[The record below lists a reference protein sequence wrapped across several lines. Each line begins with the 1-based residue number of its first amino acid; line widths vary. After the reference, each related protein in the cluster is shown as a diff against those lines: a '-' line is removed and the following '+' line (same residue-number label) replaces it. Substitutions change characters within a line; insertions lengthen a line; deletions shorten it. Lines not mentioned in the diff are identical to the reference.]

1 MMVMNITRDYAVV
14 NSTGSVFIRLHVI
27 WLSTVVIEPC
37 ANDNHTQEGATSG
50 ITMADVLLVY
60 KKNFEGIH
68 DESLQ
73 LVKDVLN
80 SQSDSLRVD
89 IRAREQV
96 RRADFIG
103 RDLVIVLGGDGTL
116 TSISHN
122 IDSNTPVMGVNSHP
136 RSDDPNG
143 SLGFYMDSDIDTFSD
158 DLDAALSG
166 TAITNQL
173 PRLQATIETTSGNKI
188 RSDPAMNDLLVANT
202 HQYAPSKYH
211 LRRGDIDIE
220 QHSSGLL
227 FSTWLGQGA
236 WFNQISRKANLGD
249 AGDSETH
256 YLVIARDLDSQIEDE
271 TYLAWTNEPTVITSD
286 MHRGYVVPDGWDE
299 YQFNRG
305 ATITVDL
312 TGPILQ
318 LLTFRNTMKERFR
331 QS

>member
-1 MMVMNITRDYAVV
+1 
-14 NSTGSVFIRLHVI
+14 
-27 WLSTVVIEPC
+27 
-37 ANDNHTQEGATSG
+37 
-50 ITMADVLLVY
+50 MADVLLVY
-60 KKNFEGIH
+60 KKNFEGVH

-73 LVKDVLN
+73 SVKDVLAA
-80 SQSDSLRVD
+80 QPDKIRVD

-136 RSDDPNG
+136 RSGDPNG
-143 SLGFYMDSDIDTFSD
+143 SVGFYMDSNIQTFSQ
-158 DLDAALSG
+158 DLEAALNG
-166 TAITNQL
+166 NAIVNRL

-202 HQYAPSKYH
+202 HQYAPSKYN
-211 LRRGDIDIE
+211 LRRGDIDIK
-220 QHSSGLL
+220 QQSSGLL

-236 WFNQISRKANLGD
+236 WFNQIARKSNLGN
-249 AGDSETH
+249 AEESQSH
-256 YLVIARDLDSQIEDE
+256 YLVIARDIDPSIADE
-271 TYLAWTNEPTVITSD
+271 RYMTWTSDATVITSD

-305 ATITVDL
+305 ATVTVDL
-312 TGPILQ
+312 SGPVLQ
-318 LLTFRNTMKERFR
+318 LLTFRKSMNEIFETE
-331 QS
+331 

>member
-1 MMVMNITRDYAVV
+1 MRDDHAQEV
-14 NSTGSVFIRLHVI
+14 G
-27 WLSTVVIEPC
+27 PC
-37 ANDNHTQEGATSG
+37 GKY
-50 ITMADVLLVY
+50 MADVLLVY

-68 DESLQ
+68 DDSLQ
-73 LVKDVLN
+73 SVKDVLK
-80 SQSDSLRVD
+80 SQSSSLRVD

-136 RSDDPNG
+136 RIEDPNC
-143 SLGFYMDSDIDTFSD
+143 SFCFYMDSDVETFAE
-158 DLDAALSG
+158 DLSAALAG
-166 TAITNQL
+166 KAIINRL

-188 RSDPAMNDLLVANT
+188 RSDPAMNDLLIANT

-220 QHSSGLL
+220 QQSSGLL

-236 WFNQISRKANLGD
+236 WFNQIARKANLGN
-249 AGDSETH
+249 AEQSDSH
-256 YLVIARDLDSQIEDE
+256 YLVIARDIDADIDDE
-271 TYLAWTNEPTVITSD
+271 TYMSWSSEATVITSD

-312 TGPILQ
+312 SGPVLQ
-318 LLTFRNTMKERFR
+318 LLTFKKSMKERFGR
-331 QS
+331 D

>member
-1 MMVMNITRDYAVV
+1 
-14 NSTGSVFIRLHVI
+14 
-27 WLSTVVIEPC
+27 
-37 ANDNHTQEGATSG
+37 
-50 ITMADVLLVY
+50 MADVLLVY
-60 KKNFEGIH
+60 KKNFERVH

-73 LVKDVLN
+73 SVKDVLAA
-80 SQSDSLRVD
+80 QPDKIRVD

-136 RSDDPNG
+136 RSGDPNG
-143 SLGFYMDSDIDTFSD
+143 SVGFYMDSNIETFTQ
-158 DLDAALSG
+158 DLEAALSG
-166 TAITNQL
+166 NAIVNRL

-202 HQYAPSKYH
+202 HQYAPSKYN
-211 LRRGDIDIE
+211 LRRGNIDIK
-220 QHSSGLL
+220 QQSSGLL

-236 WFNQISRKANLGD
+236 WFNQIARKSNLGN
-249 AGDSETH
+249 AKQSQSH
-256 YLVIARDLDSQIEDE
+256 YLVIARDIDPSIEDE
-271 TYLAWTNEPTVITSD
+271 RYMTWTSDATVITSD

-305 ATITVDL
+305 ATVTVDL
-312 TGPILQ
+312 SGPVLQ
-318 LLTFRNTMKERFR
+318 LLTFRKSMNEIFEME
-331 QS
+331 

>member
-1 MMVMNITRDYAVV
+1 
-14 NSTGSVFIRLHVI
+14 
-27 WLSTVVIEPC
+27 
-37 ANDNHTQEGATSG
+37 
-50 ITMADVLLVY
+50 MADVLLVY
-60 KKNFEGIH
+60 KKNFEGVH
-68 DESLQ
+68 DESLES
-73 LVKDVLN
+73 VKDVLN
-80 SQSDSLRVD
+80 SKSSTIRVD

-136 RSDDPNG
+136 RIDDPNG
-143 SLGFYMDSDIDTFSD
+143 SFGFYMDSDIETFSA
-158 DLDAALSG
+158 DLEKALSG
-166 TAITNQL
+166 KAIVNRL

-188 RSDPAMNDLLVANT
+188 KSDPAMNDLLIANT

-236 WFNQISRKANLGD
+236 WFNQIARKSKLGN
-249 AGDSETH
+249 AEQSDSH
-256 YLVIARDLDSQIEDE
+256 YLVIARELDSNIDDE
-271 TYLAWTNEPTVITSD
+271 TYLSWTDEATVITSD

-305 ATITVDL
+305 ATITVDIS
-312 TGPILQ
+312 GPVLQ
-318 LLTFRNTMKERFR
+318 LLTFRSSMKERFNR
-331 QS
+331 D

>member
-1 MMVMNITRDYAVV
+1 
-14 NSTGSVFIRLHVI
+14 
-27 WLSTVVIEPC
+27 
-37 ANDNHTQEGATSG
+37 
-50 ITMADVLLVY
+50 MADVLLVY
-60 KKNFEGIH
+60 KKNFEGVH

-73 LVKDVLN
+73 SVKDVLAA
-80 SQSDSLRVD
+80 QSEKIRVD

-136 RSDDPNG
+136 RSGDPNG
-143 SLGFYMDSDIDTFSD
+143 SVGFYMDSNIVTFSQ

-166 TAITNQL
+166 NAIVNQL

-202 HQYAPSKYH
+202 HQYAPSKYN
-211 LRRGDIDIE
+211 LRRGDIDIK
-220 QHSSGLL
+220 QQSSGLL

-236 WFNQISRKANLGD
+236 WFNQIARKSNLGN
-249 AGDSETH
+249 AEESKSH
-256 YLVIARDLDSQIEDE
+256 YLVIARDIDPSIEDE
-271 TYLAWTNEPTVITSD
+271 RYMTWTSDATVITSD

-305 ATITVDL
+305 ATVTVDL
-312 TGPILQ
+312 SGPVLQ
-318 LLTFRNTMKERFR
+318 LLTFRKSMNEIFETE
-331 QS
+331 

>member
-1 MMVMNITRDYAVV
+1 
-14 NSTGSVFIRLHVI
+14 
-27 WLSTVVIEPC
+27 
-37 ANDNHTQEGATSG
+37 
-50 ITMADVLLVY
+50 MADVLLVY
-60 KKNFEGIH
+60 KKNFEGVH

-73 LVKDVLN
+73 SVKDVLAA
-80 SQSDSLRVD
+80 QSEKIRVD

-136 RSDDPNG
+136 RSGDPNG
-143 SLGFYMDSDIDTFSD
+143 SVGFYMDSNIKTFSQ
-158 DLDAALSG
+158 DLEAALSG
-166 TAITNQL
+166 KAIVNRL

-202 HQYAPSKYH
+202 HQYAPSKYN
-211 LRRGDIDIE
+211 LRRGDIDIK
-220 QHSSGLL
+220 QQSSGLL

-236 WFNQISRKANLGD
+236 WFNQIARKSNLGN
-249 AGDSETH
+249 AEQSQSH
-256 YLVIARDLDSQIEDE
+256 YLVIARDIEPSIEDE
-271 TYLAWTNEPTVITSD
+271 TYMAWTSDATVITSD

-305 ATITVDL
+305 ATVTVDL
-312 TGPILQ
+312 SGPVLQ
-318 LLTFRNTMKERFR
+318 LLTFRKSMNEIFEME
-331 QS
+331 

>member
-1 MMVMNITRDYAVV
+1 
-14 NSTGSVFIRLHVI
+14 
-27 WLSTVVIEPC
+27 
-37 ANDNHTQEGATSG
+37 
-50 ITMADVLLVY
+50 MADVLLVY
-60 KKNFEGIH
+60 KKNFEGVH

-73 LVKDVLN
+73 SVKDVLAA
-80 SQSDSLRVD
+80 QPDKIRVD

-136 RSDDPNG
+136 RSGDPNG
-143 SLGFYMDSDIDTFSD
+143 SVGFYMDSNIETFTQ
-158 DLDAALSG
+158 DLESALSG
-166 TAITNQL
+166 NAIVNRL

-202 HQYAPSKYH
+202 HQYAPSKYN
-211 LRRGDIDIE
+211 LRRGDIDIK
-220 QHSSGLL
+220 QQSSGLL

-236 WFNQISRKANLGD
+236 WFNQIARKSNLGN
-249 AGDSETH
+249 AEESQSH
-256 YLVIARDLDSQIEDE
+256 YLVIARDIDPAIEDE
-271 TYLAWTNEPTVITSD
+271 RYMTWTSEPTVITSD

-305 ATITVDL
+305 ATVTVDL
-312 TGPILQ
+312 SGPVLQ
-318 LLTFRNTMKERFR
+318 LLTFRKSMNEIFETE
-331 QS
+331 

>member
-1 MMVMNITRDYAVV
+1 
-14 NSTGSVFIRLHVI
+14 
-27 WLSTVVIEPC
+27 
-37 ANDNHTQEGATSG
+37 
-50 ITMADVLLVY
+50 MADVLLVY
-60 KKNFEGIH
+60 KKNFEGVH

-73 LVKDVLN
+73 SVKDVLAA
-80 SQSDSLRVD
+80 QPEKIRVD

-136 RSDDPNG
+136 RSGDPNG
-143 SLGFYMDSDIDTFSD
+143 SVGFYMDSNIETFSQ
-158 DLDAALSG
+158 DLEAALSG
-166 TAITNQL
+166 NAIVNRL

-202 HQYAPSKYH
+202 HQYAPSKYN
-211 LRRGDIDIE
+211 LRRGEIDIK
-220 QHSSGLL
+220 QQSSGLL

-236 WFNQISRKANLGD
+236 WFNQIARKSNLGN
-249 AGDSETH
+249 AEQSQSH
-256 YLVIARDLDSQIEDE
+256 YLVIARDIEPSIDDE
-271 TYLAWTNEPTVITSD
+271 RYMTWTSDATVITSD

-305 ATITVDL
+305 ATVTVDL
-312 TGPILQ
+312 SGPVLK
-318 LLTFRNTMKERFR
+318 LLTFRKSMNEIFETE
-331 QS
+331 

>member
-1 MMVMNITRDYAVV
+1 
-14 NSTGSVFIRLHVI
+14 
-27 WLSTVVIEPC
+27 
-37 ANDNHTQEGATSG
+37 
-50 ITMADVLLVY
+50 MADVLLVY
-60 KKNFEGIH
+60 KKNFEGVH

-73 LVKDVLN
+73 SVKDVLAA
-80 SQSDSLRVD
+80 QPDKIRVD

-136 RSDDPNG
+136 RSGDPNG
-143 SLGFYMDSDIDTFSD
+143 SVGFYMDSNIKTFSQ
-158 DLDAALSG
+158 DLEAALSG
-166 TAITNQL
+166 NAIVNRL

-202 HQYAPSKYH
+202 HQYAPSKYN
-211 LRRGDIDIE
+211 LRRGDIDIK
-220 QHSSGLL
+220 QQSSGLL

-236 WFNQISRKANLGD
+236 WFNQIARKSNLGN
-249 AGDSETH
+249 AEESQSH
-256 YLVIARDLDSQIEDE
+256 YLVIARDIDPSVEDE
-271 TYLAWTNEPTVITSD
+271 RYMTWTSDATVITSD

-305 ATITVDL
+305 ATVTVDL
-312 TGPILQ
+312 SGPVLQ
-318 LLTFRNTMKERFR
+318 LLTFRKSMNEIFETE
-331 QS
+331 

>member
-1 MMVMNITRDYAVV
+1 
-14 NSTGSVFIRLHVI
+14 
-27 WLSTVVIEPC
+27 
-37 ANDNHTQEGATSG
+37 
-50 ITMADVLLVY
+50 MADVLLVY
-60 KKNFEGIH
+60 KKNFEGVH

-73 LVKDVLN
+73 SVKDVLAA
-80 SQSDSLRVD
+80 QPDKIRVD

-136 RSDDPNG
+136 RSGDPNG
-143 SLGFYMDSDIDTFSD
+143 SVGFYMDSNIQTFSQ
-158 DLDAALSG
+158 DLEAALSG
-166 TAITNQL
+166 NAIVNRL

-202 HQYAPSKYH
+202 HQYAPSKYN
-211 LRRGDIDIE
+211 LRRGDIDIK
-220 QHSSGLL
+220 QQSSGLL

-236 WFNQISRKANLGD
+236 WFNQIARKSNLGN
-249 AGDSETH
+249 AEESQSH
-256 YLVIARDLDSQIEDE
+256 YLVIARDIDPSIEDE
-271 TYLAWTNEPTVITSD
+271 RYMTWTSDATVITSD

-305 ATITVDL
+305 ATVTVDL
-312 TGPILQ
+312 SGPVLQ
-318 LLTFRNTMKERFR
+318 LLTFRKSMNEIFETE
-331 QS
+331 

>member
-1 MMVMNITRDYAVV
+1 
-14 NSTGSVFIRLHVI
+14 
-27 WLSTVVIEPC
+27 
-37 ANDNHTQEGATSG
+37 
-50 ITMADVLLVY
+50 MADVLLVY
-60 KKNFEGIH
+60 KKNFEEVH

-73 LVKDVLN
+73 SVKNVLA
-80 SQSDSLRVD
+80 SQSSKIRVD

-136 RSDDPNG
+136 KHGDPNG
-143 SLGFYMDSDIDTFSD
+143 SVGFYMDSDIETFSK
-158 DLDAALSG
+158 DLQAALDG
-166 TAITNQL
+166 KAIVNKL

-211 LRRGDIDIE
+211 LRRGGIDIK
-220 QHSSGLL
+220 QQSSGLL

-236 WFNQISRKANLGD
+236 WFNQIARKSNLGS
-249 AGDSETH
+249 AEQSQTH
-256 YLVIARDLDSQIEDE
+256 YLVIARDIDPAISDQ
-271 TYLAWTNEPTVITSD
+271 TYIAWTSESTVITSD

-305 ATITVDL
+305 ATVTVDL
-312 TGPILQ
+312 SGPALK
-318 LLTFRNTMKERFR
+318 LLTFRKSMNEIFAME
-331 QS
+331 

>member
-1 MMVMNITRDYAVV
+1 MRDDHAQEV
-14 NSTGSVFIRLHVI
+14 G
-27 WLSTVVIEPC
+27 PC
-37 ANDNHTQEGATSG
+37 GKY
-50 ITMADVLLVY
+50 MADVLLVY

-68 DESLQ
+68 DDSLQ
-73 LVKDVLN
+73 SVKDVLK
-80 SQSDSLRVD
+80 SQSSSLRVD

-136 RSDDPNG
+136 RIEDANG
-143 SLGFYMDSDIDTFSD
+143 SFGFYMDSDVETFAE
-158 DLDAALSG
+158 DLSAALAG
-166 TAITNQL
+166 KAIINRL

-188 RSDPAMNDLLVANT
+188 RSDPAMNDLLIANT

-220 QHSSGLL
+220 QQSSGLL

-236 WFNQISRKANLGD
+236 WFNQIARKANLGN
-249 AGDSETH
+249 AEQSDSH
-256 YLVIARDLDSQIEDE
+256 YLVIARDIDADIDDE
-271 TYLAWTNEPTVITSD
+271 TYMSWSSEATVITSD

-312 TGPILQ
+312 SGPVLQ
-318 LLTFRNTMKERFR
+318 LLTFKKSMKERFGR
-331 QS
+331 D

>member
-1 MMVMNITRDYAVV
+1 MAPIWDASGAVV
-14 NSTGSVFIRLHVI
+14 
-27 WLSTVVIEPC
+27 
-37 ANDNHTQEGATSG
+37 EGGLDMVS
-50 ITMADVLLVY
+50 DVLVVY
-60 KKNFEGIH
+60 KKNFEGVH

-73 LVKDVLN
+73 SVKDVLG
-80 SQSDSLRVD
+80 SQSSMVRVD

-136 RSDDPNG
+136 RSEDPNG
-143 SLGFYMDSDIDTFSD
+143 SFGFYMDSDIDTFAD
-158 DLDAALSG
+158 DVQAALEG
-166 TAITNQL
+166 KAIVNRL

-211 LRRGDIDIE
+211 LRRGDIDIK

-236 WFNQISRKANLGD
+236 WFSQIARKSNLGN
-249 AGDSETH
+249 AEESESH
-256 YLVIARDLDSQIEDE
+256 YLVIARDLDSSIGDE
-271 TYLAWTNEPTVITSD
+271 TYMAWTSQATVITSN

-312 TGPILQ
+312 SGPVLQ
-318 LLTFRNTMKERFR
+318 LLTFRKSMKERFGE
-331 QS
+331 